1 VKILNEKESFF
12 QQSVDLFDI
21 VLNGTKIDFDNEQD
35 KQVLGAY
42 LFGILNGLGREKN
55 ISPTDIQ
62 ATMIQI
68 LSKKLNY
75 TLESA
80 VQFSQ
85 YLINSTDK
93 SFHPT
98 IFAIIHRGLKG
109 YYLFKDQ
116 NIKSLLEDFESI
128 LKTIKSEG

>member
-1 VKILNEKESFF
+1 MNEKESFF

-98 IFAIIHRGLKG
+98 IFAIIHRGLEG

>member
-1 VKILNEKESFF
+1 MNEKESFF

-98 IFAIIHRGLKG
+98 IFAIIHRGLEE